1 MGIEEEGCIY
11 SIHSVGI
18 EEEGGRK
25 GTKEHTAGSAV
36 RAAGGNEGYEE
47 SEERIVSAL
56 CDTNVQ
62 PYAVVIE
69 VVHASVAYAAVL

>member
-1 MGIEEEGCIY
+1 VGIEEEGCIY

-47 SEERIVSAL
+47 NE
-56 CDTNVQ
+56 D
-62 PYAVVIE
+62 E
-69 VVHASVAYAAVL
+69 VEVE